1 MEASSTSSRW
11 LLAGSPFAGRCT
23 FTGRCADWT
32 ADARPMNP
40 DLPES
45 AHRIVADYARVLEQ
59 ADSQVFPASARTLPY
74 PKQTIKSAILT
85 CAASLRQTQQLTA
98 EMCEFLEQAYA
109 ALADYVD
116 DDLVRIMAEYREA
129 LTAVSDVP
137 SARDK
142 LQTPAWQRISETS
155 RLAGDIARSI
165 ADDAAALRLEFRA
178 NA

>member
-1 MEASSTSSRW
+1 
-11 LLAGSPFAGRCT
+11 
-23 FTGRCADWT
+23 
-32 ADARPMNP
+32 MNP

-59 ADSQVFPASARTLPY
+59 TDAQAFPASVRTLPY

-85 CAASLRQTQQLTA
+85 CAATLRETQQLTA
-98 EMCEFLEQAYA
+98 EMREFLEQAYA

-116 DDLVRIMAEYREA
+116 DDLVRVMVEYREA
-129 LTAVSDVP
+129 LTAVSDVQ

-142 LQTPAWQRISETS
+142 LQTPAWQRVAETS

-178 NA
+178 SA